1 MYRFLGLGTHP
12 NDDQNKIHVLG
23 RQYDPIKTQETEGK
37 DLDLNSRF
45 QQVLDSIKDGNKK
58 STTYSQSFIDDVY
71 SKIWLTY
78 RAGFPPIARDKDSPT
93 FTLGALL
100 RGQFDFNEIGF
111 TSDAG
116 WGCMIRTSQSLL
128 ANALLFLHL
137 GRDWVFKAKDPA
149 NVEHDR
155 IISWFVDIPD
165 EPFSIH
171 NFVQQGIKCC
181 DKKPGEWFGPSAA
194 SRAIKNL
201 CKEYPPCGLRV
212 YFSSDCGDVYDTEVR
227 ELAYGDSDT
236 FTPILVLLGIRLGV
250 EKVNLYIGDLLRE
263 CLSLKQSVGISGRK
277 TSFLALLSIG
287 FQGDYLFYLIPTFP
301 KKALTFGKH
310 GEPVHRLQTKKT
322 DENAAGQ
329 YPVFKYWIQIM
340 KQTMMTAM
348 KASKTTAS
356 TLKFF
361 RVLMSNQSTHQKVTK
376 LHLSHMDPSMLIGF
390 LITSEDDFNDWKE
403 NIGKKDPS
411 HKIVHITETK
421 VSESTSNFQF
431 NSLRSNSIADYD
443 NCSGEDCDSAA
454 IASDSDDFVDLAA
467 DFAVTGL
474 EPRTHTGVDDETSSD
489 YVQHFPIR
497 RFSQPVIVSRE
508 DVVPTLSEDNGV
520 IALDDK
526 MSGISVGR

>member
-23 RQYDPIKTQETEGK
+23 RQYDPIKTPEGEGK

-45 QQVLDSIKDGNKK
+45 QQVLDSIKDGNRK
-58 STTYSQSFIDDVY
+58 SANYSQSFIDDVY

-100 RGQFDFNEIGF
+100 RGQFDFNEVGF

-149 NVEHDR
+149 NVDHDR

-201 CKEYPPCGLRV
+201 CKEYTPCGLRV
-212 YFSSDCGDVYDTEVR
+212 YLSSDCGDVYDTEVR

-236 FTPILVLLGIRLGV
+236 FTPILILLGIRLGV
-250 EKVNLYIGDLLRE
+250 EKVNPVYWDSLRE
-263 CLSLKQSVGISGRK
+263 CLSLKQSVGIAGGRPC
-277 TSFLALLSIG
+277 SSHYFYG
-287 FQGDYLFYLIPTFP
+287 FQGDYLFYLDPHLP
-301 KKALTFGKH
+301 QKALTFGSTEK
-310 GEPVHRLQTKKT
+310 PVHRLQTKKT

-329 YPVFKYWIQIM
+329 YPVSNTDANNETSHDDCYESKLDNSKYVEILSCLDV
-340 KQTMMTAM
+340 KSVHTP
-348 KASKTTAS
+348 
-356 TLKFF
+356 
-361 RVLMSNQSTHQKVTK
+361 KVTK

-443 NCSGEDCDSAA
+443 NCSGEDCDSTA

-508 DVVPTLSEDNGV
+508 DVVPTLSEENGV

-526 MSGISVGR
+526 MSGISVSR